1 MRTAKH
7 KFDVRRNRVRS
18 KITRVS
24 DRMRLSVF
32 KSGRHVYAQLIDDSK
47 SIVLA
52 SASTMEKDLRQ
63 AKKSNC
69 NCGTAAKVGELIGE
83 RAAKK
88 GVKEVVF
95 DKGGYKYHGVIKAL
109 ADAARQKLQF

>member
-1 MRTAKH
+1 MRTPKH
-7 KFDVRRNRVRS
+7 KFEIRRNRVRA

-32 KSGRHVYAQLIDDSK
+32 KSGRHVYAQLIDDTK
-47 SIVLA
+47 AIVLA
-52 SASTMEKDLRQ
+52 SASTLEKDLRKS
-63 AKKSNC
+63 KKSNC
-69 NCGTAAKVGELIGE
+69 NRDTATKVGELIGE

>member
-1 MRTAKH
+1 MRTAKR
-7 KFDVRRNRVRS
+7 KFDIRRNRVRAKIS
-18 KITRVS
+18 KVS
-24 DRMRLSVF
+24 ERIRLSIF
-32 KSGRHVYAQLIDDSK
+32 KSGRHIYAQLIDDTK

-52 SASTMEKDLRQ
+52 AASTLEKGLRKD
-63 AKKSNC
+63 KKSNC
-69 NCGTAAKVGELIGE
+69 NCDIATKVGELIGE

-109 ADAARQKLQF
+109 ADAARKQLQF